1 MVGQAAEAYD
11 AKNGTAA
18 AQRLGER
25 KQHFLCKTCPLLCKT
40 DHFTKTGSG
49 QTWGKHPKK
58 CRFLAGGEARHTQ
71 AVEFLLQPRV
81 RPDKETPLSA

>member
-1 MVGQAAEAYD
+1 MRRTARRRRSGWVSGNSTFY
-11 AKNGTAA
+11 AK
-18 AQRLGER
+18 LVP
-25 KQHFLCKTCPLLCKT
+25 FLCKT

-81 RPDKETPLSA
+81 RTKKETPLSA